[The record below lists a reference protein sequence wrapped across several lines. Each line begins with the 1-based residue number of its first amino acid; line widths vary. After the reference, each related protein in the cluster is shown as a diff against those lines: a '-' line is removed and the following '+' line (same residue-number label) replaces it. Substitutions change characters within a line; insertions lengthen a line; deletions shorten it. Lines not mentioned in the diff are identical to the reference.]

1 MVTRKIAAK
10 SAAGT
15 VTSKAVSSRSGASVK
30 TGARASS
37 KAADKSAPVKAPGKS
52 VAKIDGKLDGKLP
65 ARSAKTADIAPI
77 KVPTKVSA
85 KVSAKVATKS
95 AGKVAAKTPAKKASS
110 SVTKAG
116 GVKPSAKAAAAPDAK
131 RAPTKAP
138 ARVQAKVPAKPA
150 GGTAA
155 SVATVSTTR
164 RVVAKRDDETRIVT
178 PEIAAI
184 ETDVVDVA
192 VTGVVPVPSAPGA
205 GRPSYWD
212 QACSDLM
219 KRDRILKKL
228 IPQFGPAHLAG
239 RGDPFV
245 TLARS
250 IVGQQISV
258 KAAQSVWD
266 RVLAT
271 CPKLTPAQFIKAG
284 HDALAGCG
292 LSRRKAEYILDLA
305 THFKSGVLHVDAWA
319 TMDDE
324 AVIAELTGIR
334 GIGRWTAE
342 MFLMFNLLRP
352 DVLPLDDVGLI
363 NAISVNYFSGEPVT
377 RSEAREVAANWEPW
391 RSVATWYMWRSLE
404 PVPVQY

>member
-1 MVTRKIAAK
+1 MVTRK
-10 SAAGT
+10 
-15 VTSKAVSSRSGASVK
+15 
-30 TGARASS
+30 
-37 KAADKSAPVKAPGKS
+37 S
-52 VAKIDGKLDGKLP
+52 VA
-65 ARSAKTADIAPI
+65 
-77 KVPTKVSA
+77 
-85 KVSAKVATKS
+85 AKVATGTPAAKRSAKASTTAKPVSAPVDGARRSPLKS
-95 AGKVAAKTPAKKASS
+95 TGSSASTATRTAAVKVTTKPTGKTAAGKTAKAPAKSSGVGAARKASVSKAGKVEKVEKVGPVVAKKAASKAPVKTPRKTPAKPDASS
-110 SVTKAG
+110 
-116 GVKPSAKAAAAPDAK
+116 AA
-131 RAPTKAP
+131 
-138 ARVQAKVPAKPA
+138 
-150 GGTAA
+150 
-155 SVATVSTTR
+155 TTR
-164 RVVAKRDDETRIVT
+164 RVIAKRDGETRIVT
-178 PEIAAI
+178 PEI
-184 ETDVVDVA
+184 ERLEHEVVEQA
-192 VTGVVPVPSAPGA
+192 VTGVVPLPVAPGA
-205 GRPSYWD
+205 TRPDFWD
-212 QACSDLM
+212 QACADLM

-228 IPQFGPAHLAG
+228 IPQFGPAHLTG
-239 RGDPFV
+239 RGEPFV

-258 KAAQSVWD
+258 KAAQAVWD
-266 RVLAT
+266 RVVAI
-271 CPKLTPAQFIKAG
+271 CPKLSPSQFIKAG

-319 TMDDE
+319 SMDDE

-404 PVPVQY
+404 PVPVEY